1 MIDPRPASPCSSIN
15 RRQRYSFPPL
25 WLVPLLL
32 IGAIIALVLGG
43 MALGLLGV
51 PFVLYGVYRLQRDAD
66 RYVRSRQASE
76 D

>member
-1 MIDPRPASPCSSIN
+1 MNLN
-15 RRQRYSFPPL
+15 RGDRQQRYSFPPL

-32 IGAIIALVLGG
+32 MGAIIALVVGG
-43 MALGLLGV
+43 KTLGLLGV
-51 PFVLYGVYRLQRDAD
+51 PVVLYGVYRLQRDAD